1 MDGVLT
7 DISGLMTDRFY
18 TYLTGYNKDA
28 VVCCFKLGAS
38 IENTIPKQLLK
49 FFGGSADENTYT
61 TDYIILIRTN
71 IKYPILKRLTL
82 HTVLKN
88 TYDIE
93 AITPERFKGGNIK
106 TIKGNFIYNSEII
119 TKNPISKTTLIRNL
133 GSKVK
138 LSENILNILEKYEQ
152 KKRLIVSYSD
162 VITNSSTQVFFLD
175 IEEKLIN
182 LLNENNITDK
192 VIIINSKE
200 DVIRAVEFY
209 QKEEDSGGYG
219 NSEIF
224 NLINFVYEWYD
235 MYTEYGKGDK
245 WKELNDAGKTDREI
259 IDFIWPLIDGVI
271 GKVYYS
277 FADDC
282 GIPKEA
288 DILWENGYNSYRE

>member
-152 KKRLIVSYSD
+152 KRLIVSYSD

>member
-1 MDGVLT
+1 MG
-7 DISGLMTDRFY
+7 
-18 TYLTGYNKDA
+18 K
-28 VVCCFKLGAS
+28 K
-38 IENTIPKQLLK
+38 
-49 FFGGSADENTYT
+49 
-61 TDYIILIRTN
+61 
-71 IKYPILKRLTL
+71 KR
-82 HTVLKN
+82 
-88 TYDIE
+88 
-93 AITPERFKGGNIK
+93 
-106 TIKGNFIYNSEII
+106 II
-119 TKNPISKTTLIRNL
+119 TSFSN
-133 GSKVK
+133 
-138 LSENILNILEKYEQ
+138 
-152 KKRLIVSYSD
+152 
-162 VITNSSTQVFFLD
+162 VITNSSTEVFLIQGPDALRQMIGTGIYKKYQKDFLVLKT
-175 IEEKLIN
+175 EEDVEYFFRFQGKKGFNHNYSIWDLKPLLGN
-182 LLNENNITDK
+182 LFNLYLDMNNEFPD
-192 VIIINSKE
+192 KE

-288 DILWENGYNSYRE
+288 DILWENGYDSYRE

>member
-1 MDGVLT
+1 M
-7 DISGLMTDRFY
+7 S
-18 TYLTGYNKDA
+18 
-28 VVCCFKLGAS
+28 
-38 IENTIPKQLLK
+38 
-49 FFGGSADENTYT
+49 
-61 TDYIILIRTN
+61 
-71 IKYPILKRLTL
+71 KR
-82 HTVLKN
+82 
-88 TYDIE
+88 
-93 AITPERFKGGNIK
+93 
-106 TIKGNFIYNSEII
+106 
-119 TKNPISKTTLIRNL
+119 
-133 GSKVK
+133 
-138 LSENILNILEKYEQ
+138 
-152 KKRLIVSYSD
+152 RLITSYSD

-259 IDFIWPLIDGVI
+259 IDFISFTIFSIHIIPLINEINKIEYLTISV
-271 GKVYYS
+271 S
-277 FADDC
+277 
-282 GIPKEA
+282 PT
-288 DILWENGYNSYRE
+288 ILFFLIKFNSTNYIFFRIYNNHFISYIIFI

>member
-1 MDGVLT
+1 M
-7 DISGLMTDRFY
+7 
-18 TYLTGYNKDA
+18 
-28 VVCCFKLGAS
+28 
-38 IENTIPKQLLK
+38 
-49 FFGGSADENTYT
+49 
-61 TDYIILIRTN
+61 
-71 IKYPILKRLTL
+71 
-82 HTVLKN
+82 KN

-138 LSENILNILEKYEQ
+138 LSENILNILENMS

>member
-1 MDGVLT
+1 M
-7 DISGLMTDRFY
+7 S
-18 TYLTGYNKDA
+18 
-28 VVCCFKLGAS
+28 
-38 IENTIPKQLLK
+38 
-49 FFGGSADENTYT
+49 
-61 TDYIILIRTN
+61 
-71 IKYPILKRLTL
+71 KR
-82 HTVLKN
+82 
-88 TYDIE
+88 
-93 AITPERFKGGNIK
+93 
-106 TIKGNFIYNSEII
+106 
-119 TKNPISKTTLIRNL
+119 
-133 GSKVK
+133 
-138 LSENILNILEKYEQ
+138 
-152 KKRLIVSYSD
+152 RLITSYSD

-235 MYTEYGKGDK
+235 MYTEYGKEDK

>member
-38 IENTIPKQLLK
+38 IENTRPKQLLK

-152 KKRLIVSYSD
+152 K
-162 VITNSSTQVFFLD
+162 T
-175 IEEKLIN
+175 
-182 LLNENNITDK
+182 
-192 VIIINSKE
+192 
-200 DVIRAVEFY
+200 
-209 QKEEDSGGYG
+209 
-219 NSEIF
+219 F
-224 NLINFVYEWYD
+224 N
-235 MYTEYGKGDK
+235 
-245 WKELNDAGKTDREI
+245 
-259 IDFIWPLIDGVI
+259 
-271 GKVYYS
+271 
-277 FADDC
+277 C
-282 GIPKEA
+282 
-288 DILWENGYNSYRE
+288 

>member
-1 MDGVLT
+1 M
-7 DISGLMTDRFY
+7 S
-18 TYLTGYNKDA
+18 
-28 VVCCFKLGAS
+28 
-38 IENTIPKQLLK
+38 
-49 FFGGSADENTYT
+49 
-61 TDYIILIRTN
+61 
-71 IKYPILKRLTL
+71 KR
-82 HTVLKN
+82 
-88 TYDIE
+88 
-93 AITPERFKGGNIK
+93 
-106 TIKGNFIYNSEII
+106 
-119 TKNPISKTTLIRNL
+119 
-133 GSKVK
+133 
-138 LSENILNILEKYEQ
+138 
-152 KKRLIVSYSD
+152 RLITSYSD

-288 DILWENGYNSYRE
+288 DILWENGYNSYKE

>member
-93 AITPERFKGGNIK
+93 AIIPERFKGGNIK

-152 KKRLIVSYSD
+152 KRLIVSYSD